1 MAMMYSAPHFTIGVD
16 VVISAPLKQL
26 NQLALEVQS

>member
-1 MAMMYSAPHFTIGVD
+1 MAMMYSALRFTIGVD

-26 NQLALEVQS
+26 NQLVLEVQS